1 MLLLIR
7 CSAQTVSS
15 ATATSSH
22 VERQVDPRLQATS
35 GSSQAKRNQLE
46 VKEEPDLPIH
56 PTGPPPLSADGAAIR
71 HILAKQSGCK
81 ISPKSLEESET
92 HDGDEKITNQTGS
105 FISGP
110 AHYANKQSSTS
121 MRAIEHKIG
130 DKAFNAGQSG
140 VTGALSTSVNDRK
153 HGSWSAYAKPGADD
167 AKDRRLQDENNTNK
181 ESGAKADGRDLQT
194 RFAAH
199 DQAQPVAG
207 APCFDPS
214 TISTKKSRSAPRP
227 DTIEITEVADQGKQ
241 ITLDELISNARAIV
255 ASPVELSGHHPRR
268 DVAPPVMVDAIAVR
282 SQENDFNQP
291 RVGIQLPPFLLGP
304 VKKDQSSWTSVR
316 DAGQVKAT
324 EVHPQAQRSA
334 FVKSTASGATHERTA
349 TGNVGID
356 VSNADVGV
364 AMRSYGLDQHKTHAP
379 PCVKSRPDFGVK
391 SNAQKRT
398 SISMSRKQEK
408 KQRRGPKCKERR
420 HREEMAAKLEIEAG
434 ILKVDTRST
443 KRPGADSEG
452 NSGLVKK
459 ARIKTEPTADE
470 SLNQR
475 LTQLEPAFHSD
486 KNTAIDH
493 VEKCKAYERVIARLN
508 TENRQAQLRAK
519 SWGSLSENPN
529 DKAEVERFCDDMIIG
544 SNLAMRNLEA
554 YPATL
559 SRLRTLPHGQVKA
572 EFTDYQR
579 NGTSIDR

>member
-15 ATATSSH
+15 ATATLSH
-22 VERQVDPRLQATS
+22 VERQVDPRSQATS
-35 GSSQAKRNQLE
+35 GSSQAKPNQQE

-71 HILAKQSGCK
+71 HILTKQSACK
-81 ISPKSLEESET
+81 VSSRSFQESET
-92 HDGDEKITNQTGS
+92 HDGDEKLTNQTAS

-110 AHYANKQSSTS
+110 ARSANKQSSTS
-121 MRAIEHKIG
+121 MRAIEHEIG

-140 VTGALSTSVNDRK
+140 VTGALSTSVNDRT
-153 HGSWSAYAKPGADD
+153 HGSWSAYAKPGVND
-167 AKDRRLQDENNTNK
+167 AKERRLQDEKNADK
-181 ESGAKADGRDLQT
+181 ESGARANGRGLQT
-194 RFAAH
+194 GFAAH
-199 DQAQPVAG
+199 DQALPVAG

-214 TISTKKSRSAPRP
+214 TISTNMSRSAPRP
-227 DTIEITEVADQGKQ
+227 DAIETTEVADQGKQ
-241 ITLDELISNARAIV
+241 ITLDELISNARANV

-282 SQENDFNQP
+282 SEEKGFNQP

-304 VKKDQSSWTSVR
+304 VQKDQSSWTSVR
-316 DAGQVKAT
+316 DVGQAKAT

-334 FVKSTASGATHERTA
+334 FVRSTASGATHKRTA
-349 TGNVGID
+349 TRNVGID
-356 VSNADVGV
+356 VSDADVGV
-364 AMRSYGLDQHKTHAP
+364 AMRSYGLDQHQTHAP
-379 PCVKSRPDFGVK
+379 PCVKSRRDFGVK
-391 SNAQKRT
+391 SNVHKRT

-434 ILKVDTRST
+434 ILMVDTRST
-443 KRPGADSEG
+443 KRPGADQEVD
-452 NSGLVKK
+452 SGLIKK
-459 ARIKTEPTADE
+459 TRIKTEPTADE
-470 SLNQR
+470 SLNPR
-475 LTQLEPAFHSD
+475 LTQLEPASHSD
-486 KNTAIDH
+486 RNTVIDP
-493 VEKCKAYERVIARLN
+493 VEKCKAYERVIARQN
-508 TENRQAQLRAK
+508 TEIRQAQLRAK